1 MKSVRNRFLFYI
13 LLTLAML
20 LLAVDQSDQDIEVLV
35 LHLALPLGFDIVH
48 LQDLLKINVR
58 IMVHMYILL
67 LVLSTMQE
75 L

>member
-48 LQDLLKINVR
+48 LQDPLKINVR
-58 IMVHMYILL
+58 IMVHMNILL